1 MAIPAVISA
10 AHTPKSIVALDCEMI
25 GVGSQSYL
33 ARVTIVDYNGDI
45 IVDKFVKPPVLRNTT
60 LRINYRTHV
69 SGVNKDILNAR
80 GEPFP
85 RVQALVLNKLR
96 GKTILGHALLN
107 DFKALQIHDWHT
119 RYSYYDTTEIPFFMN
134 MTRREG
140 YPDRYQPRKLKD
152 LALEFLGK
160 TIQVEGAP
168 HDSAEDARAVLDLY
182 KAYPDKF
189 VSSSTQS
196 SPPPLSIGSRH
207 TRKRRTRRSTA

>member
-1 MAIPAVISA
+1 MVAVTPA
-10 AHTPKSIVALDCEMI
+10 SIVALDCEMI

-69 SGVNKDILNAR
+69 SGVTKDILNAR

-96 GKTILGHALLN
+96 GKVILGHALLN
-107 DFKALQIHDWHT
+107 DFKALQIHDWRT
-119 RYSYYDTTEIPFFMN
+119 RYTYYDTTEIPFFMN
-134 MTRREG
+134 VVRREG
-140 YPDRYQPRKLKD
+140 YPDRRQPRKLKD

-160 TIQVEGAP
+160 TIQIEGSP
-168 HDSAEDARAVLDLY
+168 HDSAEDARTVLDLY

-189 VSSSTQS
+189 VAPQTITNNTSVGIS
-196 SPPPLSIGSRH
+196 GGRH
-207 TRKRRTRRSTA
+207 TRKRARSCRRRSTHRLI